1 MNRSNHELVVFNL
14 ELTYRFQFS
23 NDFPVFIDILQSAI
37 YFYSQNFVDKEI

>member
-1 MNRSNHELVVFNL
+1 MVVFNL

-23 NDFPVFIDILQSAI
+23 NDKFPVFIDILQSAI